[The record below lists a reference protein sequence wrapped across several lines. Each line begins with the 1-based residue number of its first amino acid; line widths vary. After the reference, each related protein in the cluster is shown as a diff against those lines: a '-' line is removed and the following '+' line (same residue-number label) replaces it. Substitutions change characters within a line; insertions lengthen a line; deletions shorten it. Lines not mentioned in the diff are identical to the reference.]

1 MGTSAHGLPPFCPP
15 STLPYTTVGAQPRSC
30 SPGSTG
36 GPIQGPAL
44 LLARLT
50 QSWPWA
56 LTLVTM
62 PTGALVDLMGQ
73 VIWPWD
79 CDLLEPS
86 LELYGAL
93 AQTASWPGR
102 RRL

>member
-44 LLARLT
+44 LLALT
-50 QSWPWA
+50 DAVLA
-56 LTLVTM
+56 LGPHFSHYAGWGPGGPDGPGHL
-62 PTGALVDLMGQ
+62 ALGL
-73 VIWPWD
+73 
-79 CDLLEPS
+79 
-86 LELYGAL
+86 
-93 AQTASWPGR
+93 
-102 RRL
+102 